1 MTDLLGPPVM
11 RFALDATIIKLQC
24 RWRRAAHRP
33 LFQEMHNTISE
44 TLVHVRRHRT
54 DPSPLQRHCVP
65 FPVITAGSLTHA
77 LRQSMHLMLAAQHFI
92 FSRCAGLG
100 LNLAAYAQD

>member
-1 MTDLLGPPVM
+1 MTGLLGSLVM
-11 RFALDATIIKLQC
+11 SFTLAAAIIKLQC

-33 LFQEMHNTISE
+33 LFPAAHKPFSE
-44 TLVHVRRHRT
+44 TLVQVRRHGT

-77 LRQSMHLMLAAQHFI
+77 LRQSLHLMLAAQHFI
-92 FSRCAGLG
+92 FSRRAGLG
-100 LNLAAYAQD
+100 LNLAANA